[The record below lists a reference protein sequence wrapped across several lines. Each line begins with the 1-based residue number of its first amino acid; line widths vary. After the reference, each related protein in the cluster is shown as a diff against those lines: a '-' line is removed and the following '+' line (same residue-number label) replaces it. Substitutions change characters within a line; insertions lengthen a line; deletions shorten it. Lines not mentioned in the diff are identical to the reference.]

1 MKSRTISLVRVC
13 FFTEKAENLFEK
25 LKASN
30 REILWQKLE
39 DKSVLCEWTKESFE
53 KSIPLLFICAAGI
66 ATRTVAPFVK
76 DKFTDSPVLVMDEEG
91 KFIIPILSGH
101 LGNANEIAFEIS
113 RSLKE
118 GPQAVI
124 TTGTDVN
131 GKFSID
137 NFAKINGLRVV
148 NREGI
153 KKISAKILAGEKIKV
168 FIENSIQINA
178 KEMPPELIL
187 VKNAEENAH
196 AAVTLHELSEKDRN
210 RYLINLVP
218 KKYCLGIGCKK
229 GKNFNELKDFAETTF
244 SGHFH
249 TELRNEVVSISSI
262 NLKEEETGLLELSH
276 WLHVPF
282 ITYTAEELIKAQGDF
297 SESDFVKEITGVP
310 NVCERAV
317 ALTAGKNGLI
327 VVKKKAENGMT
338 VSIAEKK
345 PLIEK
350 WK

>member
-1 MKSRTISLVRVC
+1 MSFDPSCTANKN
-13 FFTEKAENLFEK
+13 FDLFEK

-39 DKSVLCEWTKESFE
+39 DKSVLSEWTKESFE

-101 LGNANEIAFEIS
+101 LGNANEIAFKIS
-113 RSLKE
+113 RSINAQ
-118 GPQAVI
+118 PVI

-131 GKFSID
+131 GKFGID

-218 KKYCLGIGCKK
+218 KKYCLGIGCRK
-229 GKNFNELKDFAETTF
+229 GKTFNELKNFTETTF

-249 TELRNEVVSISSI
+249 TELRNEVLSISSI
-262 NLKEEETGLLELSH
+262 NLKEEETGLLEFSH

-310 NVCERAV
+310 NVCERSAV
-317 ALTAGKNGLI
+317 LAAGKDGHL
-327 VVKKKAENGMT
+327 VLSKTAENGMT
-338 VSIAEKK
+338 ISVAEKK
-345 PLIEK
+345 PIIEK

>member
-66 ATRTVAPFVK
+66 ATRTIAPFVK

-91 KFIIPILSGH
+91 RFIIPILSGH
-101 LGNANEIAFEIS
+101 LGNANEIAFNIS
-113 RSLKE
+113 RSINAQ
-118 GPQAVI
+118 PVI

-137 NFAKINGLRVV
+137 NFAKINGLKIV
-148 NREGI
+148 NHEGI
-153 KKISAKILAGEKIKV
+153 KKNSARILAGEKIKV
-168 FIENSIQINA
+168 FIEDTIKISALN
-178 KEMPPELIL
+178 MPSEIVL
-187 VKNAEENAH
+187 VKNAGEEAH
-196 AAVTLHELSEKDRN
+196 VAVTLQELSDDEKN

-229 GKNFNELKDFAETTF
+229 GKTFNELKSFAETIF
-244 SGHFH
+244 SSHFH
-249 TELRNEVVSISSI
+249 AELRNEVVSISSI
-262 NLKEEETGLLELSH
+262 NLKEEETGILEFSH

-310 NVCERAV
+310 NVCERSAV
-317 ALTAGKNGLI
+317 LAAGKDGHL
-327 VVKKKAENGMT
+327 VLSKTAENGMT
-338 VSIAEKK
+338 ISVAEKK
-345 PLIEK
+345 PIIEK

>member
-1 MKSRTISLVRVC
+1 MKSKTISLVRVC

-39 DKSVLCEWTKESFE
+39 DKSVLSEWTKASFE

-66 ATRTVAPFVK
+66 ATRTIAPFVK
-76 DKFTDSPVLVMDEEG
+76 DKFTDSPVLIMDEEG
-91 KFIIPILSGH
+91 RFIIPILSGH

-113 RSLKE
+113 RSINAQ
-118 GPQAVI
+118 PVI

-131 GKFSID
+131 GKFGID
-137 NFAKINGLRVV
+137 NFAKINGLKIV
-148 NREGI
+148 NHEGI
-153 KKISAKILAGEKIKV
+153 KKISARILAGKKIKV
-168 FIENSIQINA
+168 FIEDTIKINA
-178 KEMPPELIL
+178 LNMPSEIVL
-187 VKNAEENAH
+187 VKNAGEKAH
-196 AAVTLHELSEKDRN
+196 VAVTLRELSTDEKN

-229 GKNFNELKDFAETTF
+229 GKTFNDLKNFTETTF

-249 TELRNEVVSISSI
+249 TELRNEVLSISSI

-310 NVCERAV
+310 NVCERAAV
-317 ALTAGKNGLI
+317 LAAGKDGHI
-327 VVKKKAENGMT
+327 VLSKTAENGMT
-338 VSIAEKK
+338 ISVAEKK

-350 WK
+350 WN